1 MGAEEIGWLE
11 VTDVGAASVERVL
24 EGEELVEDELES
36 SMMVGNPVG
45 LLPAPGEGDLE
56 DSLVRLE
63 NLVLAPL
70 LPRLKGDGLLL
81 GALLGAGDGVLLCP
95 LLVKLGAL
103 PHRFRLDPVP
113 GVIIVGSMYESLLG
127 CFVP

>member
-24 EGEELVEDELES
+24 EGEELVEDELGS

-81 GALLGAGDGVLLCP
+81 GA
-95 LLVKLGAL
+95 
-103 PHRFRLDPVP
+103 
-113 GVIIVGSMYESLLG
+113 
-127 CFVP
+127 